1 MLEGVTVLS
10 AEVYLAGPYGSRLL
24 QDLGADVIKIE
35 NTDGGDTYRYMNHEY
50 DVEGTDDFTYRF
62 LQYNRGKESVSLNL
76 KDERGAKIFKELAK
90 DADVVMEN
98 LRPGSMKRFGLG
110 YDDIKAVNEEI
121 IYCSISGFGAT
132 GPYRDRAA
140 VDTIIQAMS
149 GLVAQNAAD
158 AGEPAL
164 TGIYIADMVGGM
176 YAAMSV
182 LSALASKTHRR
193 TYIDVSMMD
202 SLVSMLGHE
211 AAEYSA
217 RGTAEPRIKSTL
229 VPQGVY
235 GTGDGAIAIN
245 ILDADWP
252 TFCEILGL
260 EVWIDSERFGDPMSR
275 QRNEAALDERLEE
288 VFSTESTA
296 YWADR
301 LLDAGI
307 MAAPVQTV
315 EEVFEDEQVTH
326 RELLRKGHNED
337 IGDYVEIDFPAK
349 FSNFET
355 TSEGSHRLGE
365 DTVARLE
372 QLGYSPEEI
381 EALRD
386 QGVVKSATE
395 R

>member
-182 LSALASKTHRR
+182 LSALASKTHRG

-252 TFCEILGL
+252 AFCEILGL
-260 EVWIDSERFGDPMSR
+260 EAWIDSERFGDPMSR

-296 YWADR
+296 YWADQ

-315 EEVFEDEQVTH
+315 EEVFEDEQVTY

-381 EALRD
+381 EELRD
-386 QGVVKSATE
+386 RGVIKSQ
-395 R
+395 